1 MLFISSFY
9 FVLWLID
16 ITAAGLL
23 GYLAA
28 ITLEQTHI
36 HSAYLISLRE
46 FYEVTCKTT
55 NCSLCAKSTQYWNK
69 TLCFKYIYQL
79 FQLQCWLRFWIFIF
93 FSQIL
98 DVNGQN
104 FENVPLSKANEILKN
119 NTHLSITVKTNLLG
133 KLLWLKWPK
142 LHRLSFRPNTK
153 FQSALSPLQEGKM

>member
-28 ITLEQTHI
+28 ITLSKLTFTQHTSSHWENFMKWHVKPQTALCVLKARNTEIKHCVLSI
-36 HSAYLISLRE
+36 FI
-46 FYEVTCKTT
+46 
-55 NCSLCAKSTQYWNK
+55 NCSSCNVDWDFGFS
-69 TLCFKYIYQL
+69 
-79 FQLQCWLRFWIFIF
+79 F